1 MISERLMEIAFFIA
15 DYNYIVAFLAG
26 VGGLPSRALAIIS
39 GATSSNLFVDFV
51 LIGGI
56 ASIIGALPS
65 YLLGSHFRN
74 RDLLKF
80 LKGKGKFLHVSE
92 ESYNKANRYLSQR
105 GLLFI
110 FVSRFIP
117 TVKLVV
123 PLLAGY
129 LKYDFKYMIII
140 VFLATVL
147 ELAVFMFIGS
157 RIGLN
162 WDAIKSVIDASNNLI
177 LLLLGVGILIF
188 IFVKRKKIFKK
199 LSKKDRL

>member
-1 MISERLMEIAFFIA
+1 
-15 DYNYIVAFLAG
+15 
-26 VGGLPSRALAIIS
+26 
-39 GATSSNLFVDFV
+39 
-51 LIGGI
+51 
-56 ASIIGALPS
+56 
-65 YLLGSHFRN
+65 
-74 RDLLKF
+74 
-80 LKGKGKFLHVSE
+80 
-92 ESYNKANRYLSQR
+92 
-105 GLLFI
+105 
-110 FVSRFIP
+110 
-117 TVKLVV
+117 
-123 PLLAGY
+123 
-129 LKYDFKYMIII
+129 MIII